1 MSEHKK
7 SILRKLEPV
16 IFLLVFFAFFGGLGY
31 FMGAKNMISTLM
43 NTAHDLLINTC
54 FYLMAVC
61 VLSGAISELLI
72 NFGVIS
78 LLEKILR
85 PLMQPIFNLPG
96 AAALGG
102 VMTFF
107 SDNPSIIALA
117 EDRSFARYFKKYQIV
132 SLANFGTAF
141 GMGLIVVTFMAS
153 QSGNN
158 FGIATTV
165 GFFGACFGAVISTRL
180 MQRFIRKSVGEDPAV
195 TPEEIAELEKEPEED
210 LSVPDEMKPSA
221 AANLATRILNDI
233 LDGGRKGVMIGLA
246 IIPGVIII
254 CSLVMILTF
263 GPSPEGYTGGIRE
276 GVGFIPWFFSFF
288 QTPIHYLF
296 GFTDPKS
303 ISFPLTAMGSVGSAL
318 GLVKTLKP
326 TANDIAVFTAMGM
339 CWSGFLAT
347 HTAMLDELGYRHLI
361 SKAVTAHFIG
371 GFCAGIFAHYVF
383 LLVAKFL

>member
-107 SDNPSIIALA
+107 SDNPSIIP
-117 EDRSFARYFKKYQIV
+117 R
-132 SLANFGTAF
+132 N
-141 GMGLIVVTFMAS
+141 
-153 QSGNN
+153 GN
-158 FGIATTV
+158 V
-165 GFFGACFGAVISTRL
+165 R
-180 MQRFIRKSVGEDPAV
+180 
-195 TPEEIAELEKEPEED
+195 PE
-210 LSVPDEMKPSA
+210 M
-221 AANLATRILNDI
+221 
-233 LDGGRKGVMIGLA
+233 
-246 IIPGVIII
+246 
-254 CSLVMILTF
+254 
-263 GPSPEGYTGGIRE
+263 
-276 GVGFIPWFFSFF
+276 
-288 QTPIHYLF
+288 
-296 GFTDPKS
+296 
-303 ISFPLTAMGSVGSAL
+303 PLTVRQYCRSRHTCHMLPTICPDGTIHSPCT
-318 GLVKTLKP
+318 GLCLPVY
-326 TANDIAVFTAMGM
+326 
-339 CWSGFLAT
+339 FLPFPV
-347 HTAMLDELGYRHLI
+347 HR
-361 SKAVTAHFIG
+361 
-371 GFCAGIFAHYVF
+371 
-383 LLVAKFL
+383 